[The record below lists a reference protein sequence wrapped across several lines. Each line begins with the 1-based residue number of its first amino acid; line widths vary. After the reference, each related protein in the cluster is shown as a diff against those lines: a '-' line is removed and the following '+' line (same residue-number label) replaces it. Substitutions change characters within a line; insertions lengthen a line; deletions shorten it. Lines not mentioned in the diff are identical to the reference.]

1 MKIML
6 KKILGRSL
14 ILTPSKKIEKK
25 YLRGESDTHAKKKL
39 GGLFVQ
45 GVMKKLEN
53 IAKFKKNFK
62 KWKNWKNEKNWKN
75 LEEKKL

>member
-6 KKILGRSL
+6 KKIVGGSL
-14 ILTPSKKIEKK
+14 ILTPSKKNEKK

-53 IAKFKKNFK
+53 ITKFYKNFK
-62 KWKNWKNEKNWKN
+62 K
-75 LEEKKL
+75 

>member
-1 MKIML
+1 MKKKYYRGEFHTHENNVKKNCRGESHTHSL
-6 KKILGRSL
+6 KKN
-14 ILTPSKKIEKK
+14 EKK

-53 IAKFKKNFK
+53 IAKFKKNS
-62 KWKNWKNEKNWKN
+62 KNEKN
-75 LEEKKL
+75 

>member
-6 KKILGRSL
+6 KKIVGGSL

-53 IAKFKKNFK
+53 ITKF
-62 KWKNWKNEKNWKN
+62 
-75 LEEKKL
+75 